1 MAAQSSTNALDVAE
15 AAAREAAEILRAECR
30 RPGGPRGPRGHSP
43 ADEEAE
49 RLIRHR
55 LETDFSEWGYLGE
68 ETGERSG
75 DGRHV
80 WIVDPND
87 GTTAMQDG
95 YRGHAVS
102 IALLRDRVPVLG
114 VVLAVNATDDG
125 GDLFSW
131 EEGAGPL
138 TRNGVP
144 VGSLAR
150 VTELRRDDVVM
161 VSHAADQ
168 HPVGN
173 LKCVA
178 PARFRGVPSIAYR
191 LALVAADEAAAGV
204 SLNAPG
210 AVDYAAGH
218 ALIRAQGG
226 VLLNESGA
234 EITYDRRGHSSSRA
248 CFGGVPEIAASLVSR
263 RWDMAPGSGYGVARP
278 DPGYEPMKL
287 RPGRHVHDA
296 GRLRRAQGSLLGQ
309 VAGDSLGQ
317 LVEFQSANQIARAF
331 PDGGPRYLADG
342 GTWDLIAGQ
351 PTDDSELALALART
365 IVHRGGFDQE
375 AVAAA
380 YGRWL
385 ASRPFDVGNTT
396 RQALSAVVDDA
407 ICSGRATTRARA
419 AASHDS
425 QANGALMRISPL
437 GISGWHLDP
446 DRLAGMARND
456 ASLTHPHAICQEA
469 SALLAVTIAAAIRQ
483 DLDGDGAYQFAL
495 EFERDNPSSPPE
507 ILDRLQRAE
516 LGPPAEDEPSG
527 WVLVALQ
534 HAFHQLANGA
544 SVEEGILR
552 TVRAGGDTDTN
563 GAICGALL
571 GAVRGR
577 DAVPAQWRHM
587 VLSCRPLTG
596 HPGVHNPRPAT
607 YWPADA
613 LTLAEAL
620 LLVEVDDA
628 D

>member
-1 MAAQSSTNALDVAE
+1 MIGSARAIAE
-15 AAAREAAEILRAECR
+15 LAAREAAEILLEECR
-30 RPGGPRGPRGHSP
+30 RQGGPRGPRGHSP
-43 ADEEAE
+43 TDEEAE
-49 RLIRHR
+49 RAIRER
-55 LETDFSEWGYLGE
+55 LGAAFPHWGYFGE
-68 ETGERSG
+68 ETGERNG

-80 WIVDPND
+80 WVVDPND

-95 YRGHAVS
+95 YRGHAIS

-114 VVLAVNATDDG
+114 VVLAVNAPDDR

-144 VGSLAR
+144 IGSFALA
-150 VTELRRDDVVM
+150 TELRRDDVVM
-161 VSHAADQ
+161 VSHAADR

-173 LKCVA
+173 LRCVA
-178 PARFRGVPSIAYR
+178 PARFYGVPSIAYR
-191 LALVAADEAAAGV
+191 LALVAAGEAVAGV

-218 ALIRAQGG
+218 ALVRAQGG
-226 VLLNESGA
+226 VLLNETGE
-234 EITYDRRGHSSSRA
+234 EITYDPRGRSSCTA
-248 CFGGVPEIAASLVSR
+248 CFGGAPEIAASLAR
-263 RWDMAPGSGYGVARP
+263 QRWDVAPGSGYGDARP
-278 DPGYEPMKL
+278 DPGYEPVRL
-287 RPGRHVHDA
+287 RAGRQVHDVD
-296 GRLRRAQGSLLGQ
+296 RLRRSQGCLLGQ

-317 LVEFQSANQIARAF
+317 LVEFKSASQIARRF

-365 IVHRGGFDQE
+365 IVHRGGFDLE

-385 ASRPFDVGNTT
+385 ESSPFDVGNTT
-396 RQALSAVVDDA
+396 RQALSAADRNA
-407 ICSGRATTRARA
+407 ISSGQAASRARA
-419 AASHDS
+419 AASHQS

-437 GISGWHLDP
+437 GISGCRLEP
-446 DRLAGMARND
+446 DRLAAMARDD

-469 SALLAVTIAAAIRQ
+469 SALLTGTIAAAIREG
-483 DLDGDGAYQFAL
+483 LAGAGAYRFAL
-495 EFERDNPSSPPE
+495 EFVRDNRSSPE
-507 ILDRLQRAE
+507 IYDRLERAAQ
-516 LGPPAEDEPSG
+516 GPPAEDEPNG

-534 HAFHQLANGA
+534 HAFHQLARG
-544 SVEEGILR
+544 VPLEEGVVQ

-571 GAVRGR
+571 GAVQGR
-577 DAVPAQWRHM
+577 DAVPAQWRRM
-587 VLSCRPLTG
+587 VLSCRPLSG

-607 YWPADA
+607 FWPADS
-613 LTLAEAL
+613 LVLAEAL
-620 LLVEVDDA
+620 LLAGLDGGG
-628 D
+628 